1 MSSKMDN
8 GKTKSAQ
15 PPVDEML
22 REKRTV
28 VFREEA
34 PDDRGTIKMPD
45 LSMRRRQQEKGDET
59 IERQPVQK
67 PEAESDKEQD
77 KAQTVSDADKPS
89 DDVRRKLH
97 YYGEIGQWF
106 QLICFVKIPVFGF
119 FYILVLALR
128 KKTPKRKR
136 TFAIAYLLYRIL
148 VLLLAL
154 TILYILYKVG
164 LGFVDEILRYA
175 GGALVVSPF

>member
-8 GKTKSAQ
+8 GKTKSAR

-28 VFREEA
+28 VFREEV

-45 LSMRRRQQEKGDET
+45 VSMRRRQPERRDET
-59 IERQPVQK
+59 IERQPAPKTETV
-67 PEAESDKEQD
+67 SDKEQE
-77 KAQTVSDADKPS
+77 KAPVASEEDKPS
-89 DDVRRKLH
+89 DDARRKLH
-97 YYGEIGQWF
+97 FYGEIGQWF
-106 QLICFVKIPVFGF
+106 QMICFIKIPVFGF
-119 FYILVLALR
+119 LYILVLAFR
-128 KKTPKRKR
+128 RKTPQRKR

-175 GGALVVSPF
+175 GGAL